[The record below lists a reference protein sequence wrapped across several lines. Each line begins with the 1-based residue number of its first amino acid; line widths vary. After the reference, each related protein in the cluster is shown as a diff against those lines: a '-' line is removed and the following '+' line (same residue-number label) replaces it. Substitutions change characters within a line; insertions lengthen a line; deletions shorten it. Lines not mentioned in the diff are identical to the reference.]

1 MHPLRKRWPGPGVC
15 AMTVYERTPDGQWAA
30 YSAESP
36 LPRKLKTLLKAING
50 KVSDDVYVKNLSS
63 FGDVGELLRS
73 LVQAGLIA
81 DAAQRG
87 SHVPPSPS
95 FVKALPVEPLRLSVP
110 AQPARAAAAEL
121 SMDDWALQRA
131 VEAMSNF
138 VLTHLPEAA
147 FGVLPEIESL
157 ASLQQLVEMLDGYA
171 QFVAAA
177 GEPSRAHLEEIE
189 QLVQAVNAG
198 KEQYA

>member
-1 MHPLRKRWPGPGVC
+1 
-15 AMTVYERTPDGQWAA
+15 MTVYERTADGQWAA

-63 FGDVGELLRS
+63 FGDVAELLRS

-87 SHVPPSPS
+87 SPVPLTPS
-95 FVKALPVEPLRLSVP
+95 FIKAIPIEPLRLPVP
-110 AQPARAAAAEL
+110 AQQAEAAEL
-121 SMDDWALQRA
+121 SMADWALQRA
-131 VEAMSNF
+131 VESMANF
-138 VLTHLPEAA
+138 VLTHLPEGA
-147 FGVLPEIESL
+147 FNVLPEIEAL
-157 ASLQQLVEMLDGYA
+157 ASLQQLNEMLGGYA
-171 QFVAAA
+171 QYVAAA
-177 GEPSRAHLEEIE
+177 GEPARAHLAEID
-189 QLVQAVNAG
+189 QLLLAVTGMNVNAG